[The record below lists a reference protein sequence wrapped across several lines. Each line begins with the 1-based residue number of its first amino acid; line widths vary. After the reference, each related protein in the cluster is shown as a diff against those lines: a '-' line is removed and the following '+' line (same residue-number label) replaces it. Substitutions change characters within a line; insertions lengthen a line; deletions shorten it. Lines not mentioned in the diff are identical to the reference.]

1 MKTKLCNYIESMTDV
16 ANSDR
21 RKRNKGLMAI
31 TVITEITAIK
41 SGKLGNCSSNK
52 EKKRVTIILGVSS
65 LLSKQMFMKQQFN
78 LQALESKSGISNNS

>member
-1 MKTKLCNYIESMTDV
+1 MTDV

-41 SGKLGNCSSNK
+41 SGKLGNYSSK
-52 EKKRVTIILGVSS
+52 EKRDSYNYLRSFFS
-65 LLSKQMFMKQQFN
+65 LNRCS
-78 LQALESKSGISNNS
+78 

>member
-1 MKTKLCNYIESMTDV
+1 MKTKLCDYIESMTDV

-41 SGKLGNCSSNK
+41 SSKLGNYSSNK
-52 EKKRVTIILGVSS
+52 EKKDSYNYLRSFFSS
-65 LLSKQMFMKQQFN
+65 L
-78 LQALESKSGISNNS
+78 